1 MLTKNLD
8 LTEAQQ
14 QFPEIISWVKTGIE
28 VILYENNQPLIRLT
42 PIAIQSLSADEPLSP
57 RVLGLHEGQGWI
69 SDDFKEPLP
78 DEFWLG
84 T

>member
-1 MLTKNLD
+1 MLTRNLN
-8 LTEAQQ
+8 LTDAQQ
-14 QFPEIISWVKTGIE
+14 RFPEIISWIKTGIE
-28 VILYENNQPLIRLT
+28 VILYENDQPLIRLT
-42 PIAIQSLSADEPLSP
+42 PMTAQPLVADEPLPP

-69 SDDFKEPLP
+69 SDDFTDPLP